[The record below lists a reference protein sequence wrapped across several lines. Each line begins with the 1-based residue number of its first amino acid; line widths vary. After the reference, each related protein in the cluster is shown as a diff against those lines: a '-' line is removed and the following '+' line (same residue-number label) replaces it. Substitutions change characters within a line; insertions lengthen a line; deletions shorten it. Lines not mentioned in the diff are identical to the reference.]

1 MAASTHT
8 ADSYDLIEGR
18 YEGLRHRFRETW
30 KARRLI
36 PFFGRMFVRRR
47 YARTFLGPIWLFLRP
62 AMMVLSQLFVFAGV
76 FGVEPEGTPYLIFFM
91 VTFSTWTLFEESAY
105 FSTRCL
111 ELVRSMLRRLY
122 IPRGVILIASGAVAL
137 NNYVIVTGMLII
149 TLIAYVFAEGVF
161 YLDVSPQMLLLAPAF
176 FAALACGLT
185 VGSLLAVAGAQ
196 FRDVRFGLRYALRF
210 WYFFTPVAYPASEVP
225 SNLRVITEIN
235 PLTAPVG
242 TAKYALLSEA
252 PPTLA
257 SVISCLAFLAI
268 FGTIGATIFFRGESA
283 ALDHL

>member
-1 MAASTHT
+1 M
-8 ADSYDLIEGR
+8 IEAR
-18 YEGLRHRFRETW
+18 HEGLGSRIRETW
-30 KARRLI
+30 RARRLI
-36 PFFGRMFVRRR
+36 PFFARTFVRRR
-47 YARTFLGPIWLFLRP
+47 FARTFLGPVWLFLRP
-62 AMMVLSQLFVFAGV
+62 GMVVLSQLFVFAGV
-76 FGVEPEGTPYLIFFM
+76 LGVEPEGTPYLIFFM

-122 IPRGVILIASGAVAL
+122 IPRGTILIASGAVAVNDYL
-137 NNYVIVTGMLII
+137 IVTGMLII
-149 TLIAYVFAEGVF
+149 TLIAYVVGEGVF
-161 YLDVSPQMLLLAPAF
+161 YLDVSPQLLLLVPAF
-176 FAALACGLT
+176 VVTLAWGLT
-185 VGSLLAVAGAQ
+185 IGSLLAVPGAQ
-196 FRDVRFGLRYALRF
+196 YRDVRFSLRYGLRF
-210 WYFFTPVAYPASEVP
+210 WYFLTPVAYPASEVP

-257 SVISCLAFLAI
+257 SVISCLGLLAI
-268 FGTIGATIFFRGESA
+268 FGTIGATIFFRAESA